1 MYPCQWTSKSYDFET
16 PIAFPKDVAT
26 LATRVTSEIDW
37 SAVFTDYPRSEA
49 DEEIA
54 WNTWD
59 DYGALSYEPRSIGEV
74 VGADLSFPLSF
85 RARCGYLHCAVSC
98 SLRDST
104 DVHELIVRYHQLL
117 PAV

>member
-59 DYGALSYEPRSIGEV
+59 DYGA
-74 VGADLSFPLSF
+74 
-85 RARCGYLHCAVSC
+85 
-98 SLRDST
+98 SLMSQ
-104 DVHELIVRYHQLL
+104 ES
-117 PAV
+117 